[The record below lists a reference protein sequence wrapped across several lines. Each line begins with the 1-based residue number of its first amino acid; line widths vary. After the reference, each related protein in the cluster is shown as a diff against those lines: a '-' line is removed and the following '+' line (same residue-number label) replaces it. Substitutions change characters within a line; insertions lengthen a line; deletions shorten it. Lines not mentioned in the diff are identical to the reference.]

1 MNIRFRGGP
10 LDGKV
15 RDVAMRHSD
24 LCGHELPRYFSVAV
38 QPPLEVRLVNSVVDP
53 GKLVFTK
60 VDYQLVRVGR
70 GYWDFEYHV
79 RN

>member
-10 LDGKV
+10 LDGQV
-15 RDVAMRHSD
+15 RDVALHARPH
-24 LCGHELPRYFSVAV
+24 GNELPSYFSVAV
-38 QPPLEVRLVNSVVDP
+38 RPPLELRTVDRVINP
-53 GKLVFTK
+53 GELMFSK

-70 GYWDFEYHV
+70 GHWDFEYRV